1 MLENQKLGWKKL
13 KTKNKDIQT
22 KREVE
27 LEEIRKTQIA
37 ADRPSNYGDND
48 GGYGGGGRGGRGGRG
63 PQTDRAGD
71 NRRDERRDGDKV
83 YMKKQTSTMSNTSDN
98 TNR

>member
-22 KREVE
+22 KKEVE

-37 ADRPSNYGDND
+37 ADRQPNYGDNE
-48 GGYGGGGRGGRGGRG
+48 GSFGGGGRGGRAAR
-63 PQTDRAGD
+63 TDRGD
-71 NRRDERRDGDKV
+71 NRRDERRDGEKV
-83 YMKKQTSTMSNTSDN
+83 YMKK
-98 TNR
+98 